1 MQITF
6 WGAAQG
12 VTGSC
17 YLVTTEK
24 WKFLV
29 DCGMFQGKEE
39 ERNYQPFPFAP
50 GEIRFLLLT
59 HAHLDHSG
67 RIPFLFKRGF
77 RGKIY
82 ATAPTIELCEI
93 LWLDTVKLM
102 QEEAERLNRKNARAG
117 KPEVTP
123 LFNEDDVMGAMD
135 LFEPVAYDELRI
147 QDGVEFVFRNA
158 AHILGAATIEV
169 WAEGTKVVFSGDLG
183 PFSSVMEG
191 SPPVI
196 EEADFV
202 VIESTYGDRRHRSL
216 ADTRQEFEE
225 VVKQALRGG
234 GKILIPSFVVDRAQR
249 ILYELFLLKNKIHF
263 DCPVFFDSP
272 MGTKVTDIYLKYRHL
287 LAGEMQRF
295 NLSNEN
301 PFTFSDLQY
310 VMTSAESRALNE
322 IPRAIVIAGSGMCT
336 GGRIVHHLK
345 HSLYRESTRVIFVG
359 FQAQGTLGRMIVNGA
374 RRLRIMGEEIAV
386 QAGIST
392 INGFSAHA
400 DREDLLRWAGH
411 FKNHPT
417 FLVTHGESSIAEGFA
432 RALAEK
438 GNDVYVPQFG
448 DALDLRK
455 KALTTET
462 LPPVQRENL
471 VSAIE
476 RELQSLKGDQV
487 ILDEKALILLRSA
500 LILVEEA
507 KTKTLSR

>member
-6 WGAAQG
+6 WGAARE

-24 WKFLV
+24 GKFLV

-39 ERNYQPFPFAP
+39 EKTYQPFPFVP

-67 RIPFLFKRGF
+67 RIPLLFKQGF

-102 QEEAERLNRKNARAG
+102 QEEVERLNRKNVRAG
-117 KPEVTP
+117 KPEVVP
-123 LFNEDDVMGAMD
+123 LFNEEDVMGTMD
-135 LFEPVAYDELRI
+135 LFEPVAYDELHA

-183 PFSSVMEG
+183 PFANVMEG
-191 SPPVI
+191 SPPII

-216 ADTRQEFEE
+216 TDTRSEFEE
-225 VVKQALRGG
+225 VVGQALRDG

-249 ILYELFLLKNKIHF
+249 VLYELFLLKNKIHF

-310 VMTSAESRALNE
+310 VVTPAESRALNE
-322 IPRAIVIAGSGMCT
+322 VTRAIVIAGSGMCS

-345 HSLYRESTRVIFVG
+345 HNLYRESTRVIFVG
-359 FQAQGTLGRMIVNGA
+359 FQAQGTLGRMIVDGTHQV
-374 RRLRIMGEEIAV
+374 RIMGEEIAV
-386 QAGIST
+386 RAGIST

-400 DREDLLRWAGH
+400 DREDLLRWAGY
-411 FKNHPT
+411 FKNHPA

-432 RALAEK
+432 QALAEK
-438 GNDVYVPQFG
+438 GSEVYVPQFG
-448 DALDLRK
+448 DVLDLRK
-455 KALTTET
+455 KALTAGVF
-462 LPPVQRENL
+462 PPAQRENL

-476 RELQSLKGDQV
+476 RELQDLKGDHV
-487 ILDEKALILLRSA
+487 MLDEKVLTLLRSA
-500 LILVEEA
+500 LILIEEA
-507 KTKTLSR
+507 KVKTLSR

>member
-1 MQITF
+1 MQIAF
-6 WGAAQG
+6 WGAARE

-17 YLVTTEK
+17 YLVTTGK
-24 WKFLV
+24 GKFLV

-39 ERNYQPFPFAP
+39 EKTYQPFPFPP

-67 RIPFLFKRGF
+67 RIPLLFKQGF
-77 RGKIY
+77 RGKVY

-102 QEEAERLNRKNARAG
+102 QEEMERLNRKNVRAG
-117 KPEVTP
+117 KPEAVP
-123 LFNEDDVMGAMD
+123 LFNEEDVVGAMG
-135 LFEPVAYDELRI
+135 LFEPVAYDELHT
-147 QDGVEFVFRNA
+147 QDGIEFVFRNA

-183 PFSSVMEG
+183 PFSNVMEG
-191 SPPVI
+191 SPPII

-216 ADTRQEFEE
+216 TDTRQEFEE
-225 VVKQALRGG
+225 VVGQALHDG
-234 GKILIPSFVVDRAQR
+234 GKILVPSFVVDRAQR
-249 ILYELFLLKNKIHF
+249 VLYELFLLKNKIRF

-301 PFTFSDLQY
+301 PFTFSDLHY
-310 VMTSAESRALNE
+310 VVTPAESKALNE
-322 IPRAIVIAGSGMCT
+322 VTRAIVIAGSGMCS

-345 HSLYRESTRVIFVG
+345 HNLYRESTRVIFVG
-359 FQAQGTLGRMIVNGA
+359 FQAQGTLGRMIVDGV
-374 RRLRIMGEEIAV
+374 RQVRIMGEEIAV
-386 QAGIST
+386 RAGIST

-400 DREDLLRWAGH
+400 DREDLLRWAGY
-411 FKNHPT
+411 FKNRPT
-417 FLVTHGESSIAEGFA
+417 FLVTHGESSITEGFA
-432 RALAEK
+432 QALGER
-438 GNDVYVPQFG
+438 GSEVYVPQFG
-448 DALDLRK
+448 DVFDLRK
-455 KALTTET
+455 KALTAGVF
-462 LPPVQRENL
+462 PPVQREDL

-476 RELQSLKGDQV
+476 QELQDLKGDHV
-487 ILDEKALILLRSA
+487 ILDEKALALLRSA
-500 LILVEEA
+500 LILVEE
-507 KTKTLSR
+507 TKARTLNQ